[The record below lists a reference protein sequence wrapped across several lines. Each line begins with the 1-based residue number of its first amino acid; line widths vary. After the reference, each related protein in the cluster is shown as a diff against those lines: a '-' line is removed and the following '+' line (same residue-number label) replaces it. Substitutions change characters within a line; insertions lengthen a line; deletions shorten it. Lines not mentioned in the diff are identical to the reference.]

1 MQKRSEKKV
10 MGCSIDAAAKKTRA
24 RTTYQL
30 KVLVLQ
36 RAHWQPPQ
44 PVAREFHD
52 CDSDPM
58 PVHEIQLQRDPPVH
72 REVRPQGGLRARAL
86 RLPVRRSWYLIHIF
100 LHSCFDILFT
110 FFFIH
115 VLRRLYLSHS
125 SFRWS
130 FIGHWLFSLVE
141 ATDALVIRL
150 LDASLYLLSCWQI
163 NLLSSN
169 IY

>member
-1 MQKRSEKKV
+1 

-72 REVRPQGGLRARAL
+72 REVRPRGGLRARAL
-86 RLPVRRSWYLIHIF
+86 RLPVRHSYSHFSSLMFFEGFIF
-100 LHSCFDILFT
+100 LT
-110 FFFIH
+110 
-115 VLRRLYLSHS
+115 RRFVDLLLAIDCLVSWKQPML
-125 SFRWS
+125 WS
-130 FIGHWLFSLVE
+130 FDSSMPVCTCCHAGKLICCLRIS
-141 ATDALVIRL
+141 IRI
-150 LDASLYLLSCWQI
+150 SYSYYFY
-163 NLLSSN
+163 SSPN
-169 IY
+169 ILPKQ